1 MNERSSRQPYAAG
14 LDIRQGGVGI
24 GAVSVFAN
32 PDQRIG
38 ARLRLDVFAGDGVA
52 TLSLPLAP
60 LELRELAG
68 ALRLA
73 ADHAERA
80 RRGRAEAI
88 STSGTPVPRNA
99 EPRGADDDAIRR

>member
-1 MNERSSRQPYAAG
+1 MSERSSRQPYAAG
-14 LDIRQGGVGI
+14 LDIRQGGVDV
-24 GAVSVFAN
+24 GAVSVIAT
-32 PDQRIG
+32 PDPRIA
-38 ARLRLDVFAGDGVA
+38 ARLRLDVFAGDGAA

-80 RRGRAEAI
+80 RGEPAEAI
-88 STSGTPVPRNA
+88 STSGIPGAMNA
-99 EPRGADDDAIRR
+99 DPERSRR

>member
-1 MNERSSRQPYAAG
+1 MTESSSRQPYAAG
-14 LDIRQGGVGI
+14 LDIRQAGVYV
-24 GAVSVFAN
+24 GAVSVTAH
-32 PDQRIG
+32 PDPRIG
-38 ARLRLDVFAGDGVA
+38 ARLRLDVFARDGMA

-80 RRGRAEAI
+80 RRGPAGAI
-88 STSGTPVPRNA
+88 PTSRMPVGINGDPERS
-99 EPRGADDDAIRR
+99 RR

>member
-1 MNERSSRQPYAAG
+1 MSERSSRQPYAAG
-14 LDIRQGGVGI
+14 LDIRQGGVDV

-32 PDQRIG
+32 PDPRIG
-38 ARLRLDVFAGDGVA
+38 VRLRLDVFAGDGVA

-73 ADHAERA
+73 ADQ
-80 RRGRAEAI
+80 AEAPREAAGAI
-88 STSGTPVPRNA
+88 PTSGTPVAINA
-99 EPRGADDDAIRR
+99 DPERSRR

>member
-1 MNERSSRQPYAAG
+1 MSERTSRRPYAAG
-14 LDIRQGGVGI
+14 LDVRQAGVGI
-24 GAVSVFAN
+24 GAVSVIAD
-32 PDQRIG
+32 PDPRIG
-38 ARLRLDVFAGDGVA
+38 ARLRLDVFARDGVA

-80 RRGRAEAI
+80 RRRAAAANL
-88 STSGTPVPRNA
+88 TSRMPVATNA
-99 EPRGADDDAIRR
+99 DPERSRR

>member
-1 MNERSSRQPYAAG
+1 MSERTSRQPYAAG
-14 LDIRQGGVGI
+14 LDIRQGGVDV
-24 GAVSVFAN
+24 GAVSVIAN
-32 PDQRIG
+32 PDPRIG

-73 ADHAERA
+73 ADEAERA
-80 RRGRAEAI
+80 RRGPAEAI
-88 STSGTPVPRNA
+88 STSGIPTAVNA
-99 EPRGADDDAIRR
+99 DRERSRR